1 MTRDV
6 SSLIRPATIAVIGA
20 SATKR
25 AQGNAVIDNLLGRG
39 CRSRIIPVHRS
50 ADAIQGLPT
59 IAAIEDLPEGVDLA
73 VASVPAGAAAATALA
88 LEARGV
94 RSAIFFAS
102 RFAPADEDAFRAIA
116 AASAMAIQGPN
127 CMGLINLSDG
137 LFLYPA
143 TTSSKI
149 RPGRVAFIAQ
159 SGSAAITL
167 MNSAEFGISKIVTVG
182 SEFQLTASHYMDW
195 LATDDDT
202 AAVGVVLEAIK
213 DPAAFAR
220 AARRIYDAGKALVVL
235 KVGNSE
241 VGSAAT
247 LAHTG
252 SMTSDADTYRLFLA
266 AHGIAT
272 VDDYDELNAALEI
285 LSRTG
290 HRQGTGRLAIVGISG
305 GQTALACDVA
315 ASAGVPLAR
324 FGDALVGRLRA
335 VSPGIAAQNPL
346 DFGSVVDE
354 SALDIAGS
362 IAAVLADDDTDG
374 GADVLAV
381 LQDCQADMHPLSR
394 ESYAKPIDAY
404 CRAAQAAAK
413 PIVAIS
419 PTSEPIHPDIRAK
432 FESHGIPIVSGLRE
446 GLVGIRT
453 ITRPRPPAPAD
464 AAEPPATPEET
475 ARKARVLALI
485 EEELQRGRS
494 QLRPASCL
502 EILAAYGI
510 PTAASVVVADAAEAA
525 ERAAGIG
532 FPLAVKVASRDIA
545 HRSDVGGVVLGVT
558 DTEGLRAAIDRIADS
573 VAAAAPRAVID
584 GYELQRQVRGD
595 LEAVAGF
602 VASPPFGVKV
612 MVGSGG
618 TLVELTGDLAMG
630 LAPLTA
636 TDAQALIGT
645 TKLGRRLDGYRN
657 LIARTDP
664 RPLAELVANLS
675 LLARDLGERVTGCDL
690 NPVMIRAGSGEVAV
704 VDVLMTVR

>member
-6 SSLIRPATIAVIGA
+6 SSLIRPVTIAVIGA

-25 AQGNAVIDNLLGRG
+25 AQGNAVIDNLLSRD
-39 CRSRIIPVHRS
+39 CASRIIPVHRS
-50 ADAIQGLPT
+50 AASIHGLAT
-59 IAAIEDLPEGVDLA
+59 VAGIEDLPDGVDLA
-73 VASVPAGAAAATALA
+73 IASVPSAAATGTARALQ
-88 LEARGV
+88 ARGV

-102 RFAPADEDAFRAIA
+102 GFGQADEDDFRSLAV
-116 AASAMAIQGPN
+116 ASPMNIHGPN
-127 CMGLINLSDG
+127 CMGLINLNDR

-149 RPGRVAFIAQ
+149 RPGKVAFIAQ

-182 SEFQLTASHYMDW
+182 SEFQLTAADYMDW

-202 AAVGVVLEAIK
+202 AAIGVVLEAIK
-213 DPAAFAR
+213 DPDAFAR
-220 AARRIYDAGKALVVL
+220 AARRIHDNGKALAVL

-252 SMTSDADTYRLFLA
+252 SMTSDADTYRLYFA
-266 AHGIAT
+266 ANGIAT

-290 HRQGTGRLAIVGISG
+290 HRHGTGRLAIVGISG
-305 GQTALACDVA
+305 GQTALACDIA
-315 ASAGVPLAR
+315 AVAGVELAR
-324 FGDALVGRLRA
+324 FGDAVVRRMGE
-335 VSPGIAAQNPL
+335 VSPGTRAQNPI

-354 SALDIAGS
+354 AARDIAGS
-362 IAAVLADDDTDG
+362 IGAVLADDG
-374 GADVLAV
+374 IDVLAV
-381 LQDCQADMHPLSR
+381 LQDCQAGLHAKSL
-394 ESYAKPIDAY
+394 ESYATPIDAY
-404 CRAAQAAAK
+404 CRSALAASK

-419 PTSEPIHPDIRAK
+419 PTSEPIHPDVRAR

-446 GLVGIRT
+446 GIVGIRT
-453 ITRPRPPAPAD
+453 ISRPRPAAPAD
-464 AAEPPATPEET
+464 AAEPPRETPGAP
-475 ARKARVLALI
+475 ARKARALGLI
-485 EEELQRGRS
+485 QDELKGGRS
-494 QLRPASCL
+494 QLTPASCL

-510 PTAASVVVADAAEAA
+510 PTAPSLVVADASEAA
-525 ERAAGIG
+525 ERIAGIG
-532 FPLAVKVASRDIA
+532 FPLAVKVASKDIA
-545 HRSDVGGVVLGVT
+545 HRSELGGVVLGVT
-558 DTEGLRAAIDRIADS
+558 DMDGLRAAITRIAGN
-573 VAAAAPRAVID
+573 VATAAPGAAID
-584 GYELQRQVRGD
+584 GYELQREVCGD

-612 MVGSGG
+612 MVGTGG

-636 TDAQALIGT
+636 ADAQALIAS
-645 TKLGRRLDGYRN
+645 TKLGRRMDGYRN
-657 LIARTDP
+657 LIARTDI

-675 LLARDLGERVTGCDL
+675 LLARELGDRITACDL
-690 NPVMIRAGSGEVAV
+690 NPVMIRAGSGEIAV

>member
-59 IAAIEDLPEGVDLA
+59 VASIEDLPDGVDLA

-127 CMGLINLSDG
+127 CMGLINLNDG

-252 SMTSDADTYRLFLA
+252 SMTSDADTYRLFFA

-272 VDDYDELNAALEI
+272 VEDYDELNAALEI

-290 HRQGTGRLAIVGISG
+290 HRHGAGRLAIVGISG

-315 ASAGVPLAR
+315 AAAGVPLAR

-362 IAAVLADDDTDG
+362 IAAVLADG
-374 GADVLAV
+374 GTDVLAV
-381 LQDCQADMHPLSR
+381 LQDCQAGLHPLSR
-394 ESYAKPIDAY
+394 DSYAKPIDAY
-404 CRAAQAAAK
+404 CRAAMQASK

-432 FESHGIPIVSGLRE
+432 FESAGIPIVSGLRE

-453 ITRPRPPAPAD
+453 ITRPRPAAPAE

-475 ARKARVLALI
+475 SRKARALGLIQDELA
-485 EEELQRGRS
+485 RGRS
-494 QLRPASCL
+494 QLTPASCL

-525 ERAAGIG
+525 QRAAGIG
-532 FPLAVKVASRDIA
+532 FPLAVKVASKDIA

-558 DTEGLRAAIDRIADS
+558 DLEGLRVAIPRITES
-573 VAAAAPRAVID
+573 VAKAAPRAVID

-612 MVGSGG
+612 MVGTGG

-630 LAPLTA
+630 LAPLTVA
-636 TDAQALIGT
+636 EAEALIAA

-657 LIARTDP
+657 LIARTDT
-664 RPLAELVANLS
+664 RPLAGLVASLS
-675 LLARDLGERVTGCDL
+675 QLARDLGERVTACDL

>member
-6 SSLIRPATIAVIGA
+6 TPLIRPATIAVIGA

-25 AQGNAVIDNLLGRG
+25 AQGNAVIDNLLSRH
-39 CRSRIIPVHRS
+39 CASRIIPVHRS

-59 IAAIEDLPEGVDLA
+59 VASIEDLPDGVDLA
-73 VASVPAGAAAATALA
+73 VASVPAAAAAETARA
-88 LEARGV
+88 LEMRGA

-102 RFAPADEDAFRAIA
+102 RFAPADEDAFRAVA

-127 CMGLINLSDG
+127 CMGLINLNDG

-182 SEFQLTASHYMDW
+182 SEFQLTAADYLNW
-195 LATDDDT
+195 LADDGDT

-213 DPAAFAR
+213 DPDAFAR
-220 AARRIYDAGKALVVL
+220 AARRLYDAGKALVVL

-252 SMTSDADTYRLFLA
+252 SMTSDADTYRLWFQA
-266 AHGIAT
+266 RGIAT
-272 VDDYDELNAALEI
+272 VEDYDELNAALEI

-290 HRQGTGRLAIVGISG
+290 HRTGAGRLAIVGISG

-315 ASAGVPLAR
+315 AAAGVPLAR
-324 FGDALVGRLRA
+324 FDDALVGRLRA

-354 SALDIAGS
+354 SALDIPGS
-362 IAAVLADDDTDG
+362 VAALLADDGVD
-374 GADVLAV
+374 AIAV
-381 LQDCQADMHPLSR
+381 LQDCQAGLHPLSR

-404 CRAAQAAAK
+404 CRAAQMAPK

-419 PTSEPIHPDIRAK
+419 PTSEPIHPDLRAR
-432 FESHGIPIVSGLRE
+432 FEGAGIPIVSGLRE
-446 GLVGIRT
+446 GIVGIRT
-453 ITRPRPPAPAD
+453 ITRPRQQADAGPAEAPAPPE
-464 AAEPPATPEET
+464 AA
-475 ARKARVLALI
+475 ARKARALALI
-485 EEELQRGRS
+485 EDERARGRT
-494 QLRPASCL
+494 QLTPAACL
-502 EILAAYGI
+502 AILADYGI

-525 ERAAGIG
+525 ARATEIG

-545 HRSDVGGVVLGVT
+545 HRSDVGGVVLGVS
-558 DTEGLRAAIDRIADS
+558 DADGLRAAIERIAS
-573 VAAAAPRAVID
+573 NVAAAAPRAPID

-612 MVGSGG
+612 MVGTGG

-630 LAPLTA
+630 LAPVTA
-636 TDAQALIGT
+636 AQAGALIAE
-645 TKLGRRLDGYRN
+645 TKLGRRMDGYRN
-657 LIARTDP
+657 LLPRTHTG
-664 RPLAELVANLS
+664 PLATLVANLS
-675 LLARDLGERVTGCDL
+675 LLARDLGDRITACDL
-690 NPVMIRAGSGEVAV
+690 NPVMVSAGTGEVAV

>member
-6 SSLIRPATIAVIGA
+6 SSHIRPATIAVIGA

-25 AQGNAVIDNLLGRG
+25 AQGNAVIDNLVSRD
-39 CRSRIIPVHRS
+39 CRCRIIPVHRS
-50 ADAIQGLPT
+50 AAAIQGLAT
-59 IAAIEDLPEGVDLA
+59 VAAIADLPDGIDLA
-73 VASVPAGAAAATALA
+73 IASVPAAAAAETARA

-94 RSAIFFAS
+94 KSAIFFAS
-102 RFAPADEDAFRAIA
+102 GFAPADEVEFRALA
-116 AASAMAIQGPN
+116 AASAMTIQGPN
-127 CMGLINLSDG
+127 CMGLINLNDG

-149 RPGRVAFIAQ
+149 RPGRVAYIAQ

-182 SEFQLTASHYMDW
+182 SEFQLTAADYMDW

-202 AAVGVVLEAIK
+202 AAVGVVLEAIQ
-213 DPAAFAR
+213 DPRAFAA
-220 AARRIYDAGKALVVL
+220 AARRIFDNGKSLAVL

-252 SMTSDADTYRLFLA
+252 SMTSDADTYRLYFQ

-285 LSRTG
+285 LSRQG
-290 HRQGTGRLAIVGISG
+290 HRQDGGRLAIVGISG

-315 ASAGVPLAR
+315 AAAGVGLAR
-324 FGDALVGRLRA
+324 FSDAVVGRMA
-335 VSPGIAAQNPL
+335 EVSPGTRAQNPI

-354 SALDIAGS
+354 AARDIAGS
-362 IAAVLADDDTDG
+362 IAAVLADDG
-374 GADVLAV
+374 IDVMAV
-381 LQDCQADMHPLSR
+381 VQDCQAGLHPLSL
-394 ESYAKPIDAY
+394 ESYDTPIDAY
-404 CRAAQAAAK
+404 CRAALATSK

-419 PTSEPIHPDIRAK
+419 PTSEPIHPAIRAK

-446 GLVGIRT
+446 GIVGIRA
-453 ITRPRPPAPAD
+453 ISRSPAPAQED
-464 AAEPPATPEET
+464 GAKTPEAA
-475 ARKARVLALI
+475 ARRARALGLI
-485 EEELQRGRS
+485 GDAQAGGRS
-494 QLRPASCL
+494 QLAPQACL

-510 PTAASVVVADAAEAA
+510 PTAASMVVRDAAEAV
-525 ERAAGIG
+525 ERAAGLG

-545 HRSDVGGVVLGVT
+545 HRSELGGVVLGVT
-558 DTEGLRAAIDRIADS
+558 DQDGLAAAIERISRS
-573 VAAAAPRAVID
+573 VAAAAPAAAID

-612 MVGSGG
+612 MIGTGG
-618 TLVELTGDLAMG
+618 TLVELTGDLAMA
-630 LAPLTA
+630 LAPVTEA
-636 TDAQALIGT
+636 DARALIASTRLGT
-645 TKLGRRLDGYRN
+645 RMGGYRN
-657 LIARTDP
+657 LVARTDTG
-664 RPLAELVANLS
+664 PLADLVAKLS
-675 LLARDLGERVTGCDL
+675 LLARDLGDRITACDL
-690 NPVMIRAGSGEVAV
+690 NPVMISAGSGEVAV